1 MSDSKQHNGRV
12 LAIII
17 IAFLTGMTTGLV
29 RAQGLGN
36 APYSSLGLGE
46 VYGSAN
52 IANLGMGGIGI
63 SNSSNFYL
71 NSQNPALLARRQR
84 FTIFEVGLLGQTKSL
99 TQFVNGSQQ
108 AQRSVG
114 GNLNYLA
121 LAFPGSSRWNMA
133 ISLRPY
139 SYVDYTTRQ
148 FVSIPGSPYT
158 SEYENTGKGAL
169 NRASYASGVR
179 LGKNVYVGAEASYV
193 FGNVTTSGIARVGR
207 LSEGA
212 FLGSSDPDVS
222 QLNRTNY
229 KNGQIRIGG
238 AWRPKLSEKWVL
250 NLGATH
256 EFNATLKAASTSI
269 YQQSISGQSIANPDT
284 LSSSLNGSVTVP
296 QQTHI
301 GISFEQPNKLT
312 IGFDAGY
319 QPWSRFVTASG
330 QRNTLSD
337 SYYGAAGLEYVPKS
351 NSNKYWNLVSYRA
364 GLRFQQTPYV
374 IDGRR
379 IVDISAS
386 VGLSLPIGSYLVNNL
401 NIAVVGGQRGVVLG
415 QQVREQYVKV
425 ALGVSLSDWWFR
437 KPVLD

>member
-1 MSDSKQHNGRV
+1 MSGIKQQINRV
-12 LAIII
+12 LAVVGL
-17 IAFLTGMTTGLV
+17 ALFAATGPVL
-29 RAQGLGN
+29 AQGLGN
-36 APYSSLGLGE
+36 APYSSLGLGDQ
-46 VYGSAN
+46 YGSAN

-108 AQRSVG
+108 SQRVVG
-114 GNLNYLA
+114 GNLNYVA

-148 FVSIPGSPYT
+148 FITIPGSIYT
-158 SEYENTGKGAL
+158 SESDNTGKGAL

-193 FGNVTTSGIARVGR
+193 FGNITTSSIARVGIQTAANGF
-207 LSEGA
+207 LS
-212 FLGSSDPDVS
+212 SSDPDVS
-222 QLNRTNY
+222 QLNRVNY
-229 KNGQIRIGG
+229 KNGQLRVGG

-256 EFNATLKAASTSI
+256 EFQANLKAATTSI
-269 YQQSISGQSIANPDT
+269 YQQSISGQSVANPDT
-284 LSSSLNGSVTVP
+284 LETSQNGSVTIP

-301 GISFEQPNKLT
+301 GISLEQPNKLT
-312 IGFDAGY
+312 VGIDAGF
-319 QPWSRFVTASG
+319 QPWSRFVSASG
-330 QRNTLSD
+330 QRNTLLD

-351 NSNKYWNLVSYRA
+351 NSNKYWNLVSYRL
-364 GLRFQQTPYV
+364 GVRYQQTPYV

-379 IVDISAS
+379 VTDLSAS

-401 NIAVVGGQRGVVLG
+401 NIAIIGGQRGVLVG
-415 QQVREQYVKV
+415 KMVREQYVKI